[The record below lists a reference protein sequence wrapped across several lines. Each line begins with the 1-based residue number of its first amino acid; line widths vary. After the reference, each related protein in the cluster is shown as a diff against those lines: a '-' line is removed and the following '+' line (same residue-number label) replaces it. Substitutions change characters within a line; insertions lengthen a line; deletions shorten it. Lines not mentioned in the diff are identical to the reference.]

1 MLSKIRLELARNPG
15 FPDGDPNIGYE
26 FEAPLDAAGHIDP
39 DRWHA
44 NRSRC
49 RVVRFNRDAEEEIG
63 HLVRKPGGSW
73 GFHYDIRGGSDV
85 DDSGYRFGTHRFSP
99 GEYVSLREE
108 DDELRTYKVARV
120 TPVA

>member
-1 MLSKIRLELARNPG
+1 MLKKVRLELARNPQHPEG
-15 FPDGDPNIGYE
+15 NPNIGYE
-26 FEAPLDAAGHIDP
+26 FVAPLDGGDRIDVEQW
-39 DRWHA
+39 RT

-73 GFHYDIRGGSDV
+73 GFHYDIHGGSEM
-85 DDSGYRFGTHRFSP
+85 DDSGYRFGEHKFSV

-120 TPVA
+120 TAIG